1 MDNNE
6 MNQAIENLSKK
17 IKKLKKQGANGEEI
31 QAAVFDMFKELGLN
45 IPIDKISEQLKGMNK
60 NDGK

>member
-17 IKKLKKQGANGEEI
+17 IKKLKKQGANGEQI
-31 QAAVFDMFKELGLN
+31 QAAVFDMFKELDLN
-45 IPIDKISEQLKGMNK
+45 IPMDKIAEQMKGMNK